1 MARVTRGRIIRA
13 GEATLAAPPS
23 AMAYPA
29 TATGGKPASPSST
42 SAERSTTTRGRVVVR
57 EIVDAHEDAVAIVA
71 AARAE
76 AERIG
81 EEAARQRAQ
90 LEGVLR
96 EELRHEGD
104 ARIAAA
110 LLELRAREEAR
121 VDRDLERLVATGVA
135 LAERI
140 IGASLSLEPERI
152 ATMATAALREAR
164 GARRVT
170 FEANPLDAN
179 TLRAQLQTL
188 GLPEDAISVEARDDL
203 ARGDLVLV
211 TDLGTLDAR
220 LQPQLKRLAEA
231 LSSRRSGPA
240 QSPE

>member
-1 MARVTRGRIIRA
+1 M
-13 GEATLAAPPS
+13 
-23 AMAYPA
+23 
-29 TATGGKPASPSST
+29 
-42 SAERSTTTRGRVVVR
+42 VR
-57 EIVDAHEDAVAIVA
+57 EVVDAHDDAHAIVS

-76 AERIG
+76 VERVRGEAER
-81 EEAARQRAQ
+81 ERVH

-96 EELRHEGD
+96 AELRREAD

-140 IGASLSLEPERI
+140 IGATLSLDPERI
-152 ATMATAALREAR
+152 RTMAAAALREAR

-188 GLPEDAISVEARDDL
+188 GLPEDAISVEAREDL

-231 LSSRRSGPA
+231 LSSARRSGPA
-240 QSPE
+240 QSPK